1 MKAILLTIL
10 FLTVHGCS
18 MAQDKV
24 LEKAT
29 KCYVIRKI
37 VPQARVD
44 IGDVKL
50 EKFVLY
56 DICLSENSDE
66 KEEVFIEN
74 NNITKSV
81 KAKLIKTFENGSAA
95 QTFAAKHKITDTE
108 FAKIADCQIIRL
120 IDLPMSLMGKKVP
133 NAKPEIALLN
143 TCIMREKE
151 WEVLPKIKLT
161 RNGKEIEREFLDMR
175 TFKNQA
181 EAKEYAKQN
190 GLTDVN
196 FTNNISAMTQNNQSD
211 CHIIRVVEIPLTKKP
226 NVPSEP
232 KIALLNTCLKDEI
245 PQQRPVIE
253 VIRNGKKE
261 FREFEIIKLFADRK
275 EAETFA
281 KENNII
287 DSSFVEND

>member
-1 MKAILLTIL
+1 
-10 FLTVHGCS
+10 

-24 LEKAT
+24 LEKDI

-44 IGDVKL
+44 IGDVRL

-56 DICLSENSDE
+56 DICLGENTDE
-66 KEEVFIEN
+66 KETVFIEQ

-81 KAKLIKTFENGSAA
+81 NAKLIKTFENGIVA
-95 QTFAAKHKITDTE
+95 QKFAKEHKIVDTE
-108 FAKIADCQIIRL
+108 FDEIADCQIIRL
-120 IDLPMSLMGKKVP
+120 INLPMSLMGKKVE
-133 NAKPEIALLN
+133 NAKHEIALLN

-161 RNGKEIEREFLDMR
+161 RNGKEIEREFWDMR

-181 EAKEYAKQN
+181 EAEEYAKQN
-190 GLTDVN
+190 GLNDVN
-196 FTNNISAMTQNNQSD
+196 FTSNISAMTQNNLSD
-211 CHIIRVVEIPLTKKP
+211 CHIIRIVEIPLTKKP

-232 KIALLNTCLKDEI
+232 KIALLNTCLNDEI

-261 FREFEIIKLFADRK
+261 FREFEINRIFDNK
-275 EAETFA
+275 EQAEKYA
-281 KENNII
+281 KAKGIT
-287 DSSFVEND
+287 DSVF